1 MLVRFLEPASL
12 ACLLEPWLRELGFSI
27 FYGSILIKLYHILTE
42 FQTRKA
48 HRVCFRDKDQIV
60 HLLAI
65 VLIVVGYMSA
75 WTALMVDNF
84 LFSQRQSLK
93 QDAHEHQLLAQNARL
108 VSNSRAEPSLFEV
121 DEQRQDEF
129 DWKYS
134 AKVELESDNK
144 SGRNKSASSSETGQ
158 LGLTVASLALAPEQL
173 RMMLSKNL
181 NSFSD
186 LFSGLLESKT
196 SYDSSTSSLV
206 HSVRCRKLTWD
217 YVTELSK
224 SRVVV
229 IVVV

>member
-1 MLVRFLEPASL
+1 
-12 ACLLEPWLRELGFSI
+12 
-27 FYGSILIKLYHILTE
+27 
-42 FQTRKA
+42 
-48 HRVCFRDKDQIV
+48 
-60 HLLAI
+60 
-65 VLIVVGYMSA
+65 
-75 WTALMVDNF
+75 MVDNF